1 MKRAWALFIVVA
13 LLAGTK
19 FGLDY
24 FYFDIKGKAAYRIE
38 NPPTK
43 ILQLPDAPAEGV
55 GEIEISTESIQQS
68 LFDLG
73 IPVGEIDGKWGP
85 RTRQAFC
92 IWRELTGRT
101 ADRNYP
107 IDFELREI
115 AILAKVKKEFK

>member
-1 MKRAWALFIVVA
+1 MKRTWAIFIVIA

-24 FYFDIKGKAAYRIE
+24 FYFDTKGKAAYRIE

-55 GEIEISTESIQQS
+55 GEIEISPESIQQA

-73 IPVGEIDGKWGP
+73 IPVGDIDGK
-85 RTRQAFC
+85 
-92 IWRELTGRT
+92 
-101 ADRNYP
+101 
-107 IDFELREI
+107 
-115 AILAKVKKEFK
+115 